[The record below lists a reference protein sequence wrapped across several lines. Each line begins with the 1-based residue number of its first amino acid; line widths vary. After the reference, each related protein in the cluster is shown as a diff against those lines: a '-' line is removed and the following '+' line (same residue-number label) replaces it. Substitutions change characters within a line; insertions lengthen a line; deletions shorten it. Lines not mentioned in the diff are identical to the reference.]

1 MIKSLVLQIA
11 CSVRHGRQTNLA
23 GLPTVIRDRAD
34 WCVLCEARERPE
46 SEPNRSALVCPRT
59 AYCIEEREEGLRSGG
74 VILALT
80 WPPPGRWTNTR
91 RATSVSSL
99 KERGR
104 VKRGFAGL
112 LSVFPAVGACWTGPR
127 ACWRRGPGPWRAL
140 FPDSCRSWVS
150 GRAGQ
155 GPGGAR
161 PASPAMPRR

>member
-1 MIKSLVLQIA
+1 MIKPLVLQIA

-23 GLPTVIRDRAD
+23 GLPTVIRDRVD
-34 WCVLCEARERPE
+34 WCVLCEAPERPE

-104 VKRGFAGL
+104 VKRGFTGL
-112 LSVFPAVGACWTGPR
+112 LSVFPAVGGMLDWPAGLLEAWPGTLACP
-127 ACWRRGPGPWRAL
+127 
-140 FPDSCRSWVS
+140 VS
-150 GRAGQ
+150 R
-155 GPGGAR
+155 
-161 PASPAMPRR
+161 